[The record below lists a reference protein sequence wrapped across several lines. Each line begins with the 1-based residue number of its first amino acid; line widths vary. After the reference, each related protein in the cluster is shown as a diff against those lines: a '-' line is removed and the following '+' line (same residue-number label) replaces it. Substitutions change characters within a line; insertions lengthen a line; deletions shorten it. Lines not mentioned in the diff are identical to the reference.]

1 MDEFK
6 RKMQESLNEFKEKA
20 KMRQEYNFKCL
31 DVLKEMIEK
40 YPDWRFT
47 QILFNVGLA
56 EDRFY
61 EESVDTYELMKMVI
75 KNVQYM
81 K

>member
-20 KMRQEYNFKCL
+20 KMRQEYNYKCL

-56 EDRFY
+56 EDRFH
-61 EESVDTYELMKMVI
+61 EESIDTYEMLEKLR
-75 KNVQYM
+75 Y
-81 K
+81 

>member
-20 KMRQEYNFKCL
+20 KMRQEYNYKCL

-40 YPDWRFT
+40 YPDWRFM
-47 QILFNVGLA
+47 QILSNTGID
-56 EDRFY
+56 EIDFY
-61 EESVDTYELMKMVI
+61 EESVDTFNKI
-75 KNVQYM
+75 RRT
-81 K
+81 